1 MKLDKDQTAVVN
13 SDSDNICVIA
23 GAGSGKTSVL
33 INRVA
38 KILSE
43 GVDPRTIVC
52 ITFTRMAAQEMRKRL
67 QDLPGYNRMFIGT
80 IHSFAN
86 QLYKKT
92 GVSYQLLT
100 PQKERQIMTKL
111 INQYAKVLTLDRY
124 DEWCKAQY
132 LVDTGKAKKE
142 TLSTILTYAE
152 ERELDILT
160 GSACTDGSEYPET
173 LRTIAAKDNIIT
185 FDELLEKCQQ
195 VLSSQN
201 RSIDYL
207 FVDEFQDV
215 GRFEYRFLVGL
226 NAKHVFVVG
235 DDYQCQPAGTQV
247 MLSDGKLKPIEDMK
261 IGDSVV
267 SYHNSKYIRYSAQ
280 FKDRY
285 TTKVENVSTHTAHAL
300 YDVKCGSLR
309 TSYTGNHKCYT
320 SIHLKGNE
328 NASIV
333 YILKN
338 DQDWYRIGVCSVFYL
353 KSYKFYFPVVMQKEK
368 AVAGWILSIHRTR
381 RQALHQMHHC
391 MNDFG
396 LEKLSWI
403 PQKYNPQSADRI
415 KRLYEAHGDRTLQV
429 AECLKSFGRD
439 IRYPFRVGNDSRHFT
454 HRWMFE
460 VEACNLIGGLMDL
473 YIPDKTKHTRRQ
485 IDKIRIRKGDFTVY
499 GLDISK
505 YHNYIADGILT
516 HNSIY
521 GFKGADFE
529 YFKAISVDPK
539 FHTYQLTN
547 NYRCNSKIVKY
558 SNQVID
564 TINDV
569 IPKKCVSKSTN
580 IPGSIIKDSGG
591 IYTVEKYIK
600 YIDSRDYGDWF
611 ILVRSNNDLVDI
623 TRMLWRNKIPYI
635 TFKQSGVT
643 YEEMQQALN
652 SNTIKVLTIH
662 ASKGLESNNVLMY
675 GNFPNAS
682 DISRTFIADHSTEH
696 VRIMYVGIT
705 RARNNLVIVNKGDY
719 S

>member
-1 MKLDKDQTAVVN
+1 MKLDKDQIAVVN
-13 SDSDNICVIA
+13 SDSNNICVIA

-86 QLYKKT
+86 QLYRKS

-124 DEWCKAQY
+124 DKWCKAQY

-142 TLSTILTYAE
+142 TLNSVLTYAE
-152 ERELDILT
+152 ECELDILT
-160 GSACTDGSEYPET
+160 GLACTDDSEYPET
-173 LRTIAAKDNIIT
+173 LRSIAAKDNIIT

-215 GRFEYRFLVGL
+215 GKFEYRFLVGL

-247 MLSDGKLKPIEDMK
+247 MLSNGELKSIEDMK

-267 SYHNSKYIRYSAQ
+267 SYHNGKYIRYTDQ
-280 FKDRY
+280 FKDKY
-285 TTKVENVSTHTAHAL
+285 TTKVETISTHTVHTL
-300 YDVKCGSLR
+300 YDIECGSLR

-320 SIHLKGNE
+320 AIHLEGNE

-338 DQDWYRIGVCSVFYL
+338 DQGWYRIGVCNVFYL

-381 RQALHQMHHC
+381 RQALNQMHHC
-391 MNDFG
+391 MKDFG
-396 LEKLSWI
+396 IEKLSWI
-403 PQKYNPQSADRI
+403 PQKYNSQSANKI
-415 KRLYEAHGDRTLQV
+415 KRLYEAHGDCTLRI

-460 VEACNLIGGLMDL
+460 VEACNLIAGIMDL
-473 YIPDKTKHTRRQ
+473 YIPDKIKHIRKQ
-485 IDKIRIRKGDFTVY
+485 IGKIRIRKGDFTVY
-499 GLDISK
+499 GLHISK
-505 YHNYIADGILT
+505 YHNHIADGILT

-529 YFKAISVDPK
+529 YFKAISIDPK

-558 SNQVID
+558 SNQVIA
-564 TINDV
+564 TIDDV
-569 IPKKCVSKSTN
+569 IPKKCVSKSAN
-580 IPGSIIKDSGG
+580 IPGTIIKDSGG
-591 IYTVEKYIK
+591 IHAVEKYIK

-635 TFKQSGVT
+635 TFKQSAIT

-675 GNFPNAS
+675 GNFPDAAN
-682 DISRTFIADHSTEH
+682 ISKTFIASHSTEH
-696 VRIMYVGIT
+696 IRIMYVGIT
-705 RARNNLVIVNKGDY
+705 RARNNLVIINKGDN